1 MKIAYLTNQYPR
13 VSHTFVRREIQ
24 ALEGLGLNVERYAVR
39 RPPETLHDPLDIA
52 EERLTRRILD
62 VGATGLAAAV
72 GRVAARRPA
81 AFARAAGLATSLG
94 LRADHGGSKQVAYLA
109 EACVLLEW
117 SQADEV
123 AHIHA
128 HFGTNSATLA
138 LLCHQLGGPSYSFT
152 SHGPEEYDHPVALGL
167 PEKIKHA
174 KFAIAISHFGRS
186 QLMRWCPA
194 QQWHKLHVVRC
205 GVDRSWLL
213 GTTPPNAGSTRLL
226 NIGRLSEQKGQ
237 VLLVEAAA
245 ILARDHEF
253 ELRLVGDGEL
263 RPVLERRIAELELQQ
278 RVKLLGWADSDL
290 IRKELD
296 ACRAMVLPS
305 FAEGLPVVIM
315 EALARERPVVSTYVA
330 GIPELVDDGC
340 GWLTPAGSVEQ
351 LVAALK
357 AALTASESE
366 LRAKG
371 KVGRQR
377 VESEHDVQRNAAR
390 LAELFRE

>member
-1 MKIAYLTNQYPR
+1 
-13 VSHTFVRREIQ
+13 
-24 ALEGLGLNVERYAVR
+24 
-39 RPPETLHDPLDIA
+39 
-52 EERLTRRILD
+52 
-62 VGATGLAAAV
+62 
-72 GRVAARRPA
+72 
-81 AFARAAGLATSLG
+81 
-94 LRADHGGSKQVAYLA
+94 
-109 EACVLLEW
+109 
-117 SQADEV
+117 
-123 AHIHA
+123 
-128 HFGTNSATLA
+128 FGTNSATLA

-174 KFAIAISHFGRS
+174 KFAIAITHFGRS
-186 QLMRWCPA
+186 QLMRWCHA
-194 QQWHKLHVVRC
+194 QQWHTLHVVRC

-340 GWLTPAGSVEQ
+340 GW
-351 LVAALK
+351 
-357 AALTASESE
+357 
-366 LRAKG
+366 
-371 KVGRQR
+371 
-377 VESEHDVQRNAAR
+377 
-390 LAELFRE
+390 